1 MAVVKR
7 GLLVAVAV
15 LLLAGPAQPGPDASR
30 EPLVEVIVALDAPP
44 LAQARPGRTTSS
56 RSQGLQLRAPASVA
70 YVDLLAAEQ
79 RRLEGRIA
87 GAVPGATVRRRYR
100 IVVNGVA
107 VVLPA
112 AQLRRLARLP
122 GVRAVYPSV
131 RYRALLDRSP
141 QQIGAPALWGA
152 VLDTAGQGMKIAII
166 DQGVD
171 QTHPLF
177 DPAGYTMPPGFPKGQ
192 TAYTTAKVIA
202 ARVFAPSGLKAETKP
217 FEPENSQHGTHV
229 AGIAAGNAGT
239 VSGGGGVVSGVA
251 PKAYLGNYKALTVP
265 TASGVGL
272 DGNSPELVAAIEAA
286 VADGMDVINLSIGE
300 AEIEPSRDIVALA
313 LDAAADAGV
322 VPVTAA
328 GNDFAELGGGSISSP
343 GTAAQAITVAS
354 VSTSR
359 SSASGV
365 ISGFSAAGPTSLSLR
380 LKPDVSAPGAGIL
393 SAITDGGWT
402 RLSGTSMAAPHVAGA
417 AALLRQRHPGWTVAQ
432 VKSALAQTG
441 TPAYADDARTLE
453 APTTRQG
460 GGVIALARADRPLV
474 FAAPTGLSFGLLRR
488 GESAGQAVE
497 LSDAGGGAGEWA
509 AGVESHPSGATVSTP
524 PTVTVPGSLAVTAAV
539 ADDAKEGEVAG
550 FVVLTRAGE
559 RRRIPY
565 WLLVEAPRLS
575 EAKATV
581 LAAPGLYRGDTRGRP
596 ALVNRYR
603 YPDRGGP
610 DPALSGPEQIFRV
623 TLVRPV
629 ANFGV
634 VITRLGPGAK
644 IEPRIVRAGDENRL
658 LGFAALPFDLNPYLR
673 SFQEPVLA
681 AGAIEPPAGAYD
693 VVFDGA
699 RAGSFTFRFWIADTT
714 RPSVTLL
721 RRTVA
726 RGTPLVVRV
735 TDSGSGVYP
744 RSLAVEV
751 DGEERRVKLASD
763 GTVRLAT
770 GGLSR
775 GRHALRVQAS
785 DVQES
790 RNMENVAAILP
801 NTRVL
806 RTTFTVR

>member
-7 GLLVAVAV
+7 GLLVMVAV
-15 LLLAGPAQPGPDASR
+15 LLLAGPAQPRPDGR
-30 EPLVEVIVALDAPP
+30 GPLVEVIVALDAPP
-44 LAQARPGRTTSS
+44 LAQAHPGRTTFS
-56 RSQGLQLRAPASVA
+56 RSQGLLLRSPASVA
-70 YVDLLAAEQ
+70 YVDLLAADQ

-87 GAVPGATVRRRYR
+87 DAVPGATVRRRYR
-100 IVVNGVA
+100 IVVNGLA

-112 AQLRRLARLP
+112 SQLRRLALLS

-131 RYRALLDRSP
+131 RYHALLDRSP
-141 QQIGAPALWGA
+141 QQIGAPALWGEGLA
-152 VLDTAGQGMKIAII
+152 TAGQGMKIAII
-166 DQGVD
+166 DQGID
-171 QTHPLF
+171 QTHPFF
-177 DPAGYTMPPGFPKGQ
+177 DPAGYTMPAGFPKGQ
-192 TAYTTAKVIA
+192 TSYTTAKVIA
-202 ARVFAPSGLKAETKP
+202 ARVFAPAGRKAETKP
-217 FEPENSQHGTHV
+217 FEPENSEHGTHV

-239 VSGGGGVVSGVA
+239 VAPGGGVASGVA

-328 GNDFAELGGGSISSP
+328 GNEFAEFGGGSISSP
-343 GTAAQAITVAS
+343 GTAAKAITVAS
-354 VSTSR
+354 VSIPR
-359 SSASGV
+359 SGTPGV
-365 ISGFSAAGPTSLSLR
+365 LSGFSAAGPTPLSLR
-380 LKPDVSAPGAGIL
+380 LKPDVSAPGSGIL
-393 SAITDGGWT
+393 SAITGGGWT

-417 AALLRQRHPGWTVAQ
+417 VALLRQRHPGWTVAQ

-441 TPAYADDARTLE
+441 TPAYTDDARTRE
-453 APTTRQG
+453 APPTRQG
-460 GGVIALARADRPLV
+460 GGVIALAPADRPLV

-497 LSDAGGGAGEWA
+497 LSDAGDGAGDWA
-509 AGVESHPSGATVSTP
+509 VSFESHVGGATVSAP

-539 ADDAKEGEVAG
+539 ATDATEGEAGG

-565 WLLVEAPRLS
+565 WFLVEAPRLS
-575 EAKATV
+575 EAKVTPLV
-581 LAAPGLYRGDTRGRP
+581 APGVYRGDTRGRP
-596 ALVNRYR
+596 ALVERYR
-603 YPDRGGP
+603 YPDRVGP
-610 DPALSGPEQIFRV
+610 DAALAGPEQVFRV
-623 TLVRPV
+623 TLGRPV

-634 VITRLGPGAK
+634 VITRLGAGAK
-644 IEPRIVRAGDENRL
+644 VEPRIVRAEDENRL
-658 LGFAALPFDLNPYLR
+658 LGFTALPFDHNPYLR

-681 AGAIEPPAGAYD
+681 AGAIRPPSGAYD

-699 RAGSFTFRFWIADTT
+699 RAGSFTFRYWIADTT
-714 RPSVTLL
+714 PPSVTLL

-735 TDSGSGVYP
+735 TDSGSGVYA
-744 RSLAVEV
+744 RSLVIEV
-751 DGEERRVKLASD
+751 DGEEQRAKLAPD

-770 GGLSR
+770 RGLTR

-806 RTTFTVR
+806 RTSFTLR

>member
-1 MAVVKR
+1 MKR
-7 GLLVAVAV
+7 GLLVVVAV
-15 LLLAGPAQPGPDASR
+15 LLLAGPAQPRTDGPRPFA
-30 EPLVEVIVALDAPP
+30 EVVVTLDAPP
-44 LAQARPGRTTSS
+44 LAQARPGRTTFS
-56 RSQGLQLRAPASVA
+56 RSQRLRLRAPASVSYLDA
-70 YVDLLAAEQ
+70 LASQQ
-79 RRLEGRIA
+79 RRLESRIA

-100 IVVNGVA
+100 IVVNGLA

-112 AQLRRLARLP
+112 AQLRRLALLP

-152 VLDTAGQGMKIAII
+152 GLDTAGQGMKIAII
-166 DQGVD
+166 DQGID
-171 QTHPLF
+171 QTHPFF

-192 TAYTTAKVIA
+192 AAYTTAKVIA
-202 ARVFAPSGLKAETKP
+202 ARVFAPSGLKTETKP
-217 FEPENSQHGTHV
+217 FEPENSEHGTHV

-286 VADGMDVINLSIGE
+286 VADGMDVINLSLGE

-322 VPVTAA
+322 VPVAAA
-328 GNDFAELGGGSISSP
+328 GNEFAEFGGGSISSP
-343 GTAAQAITVAS
+343 GTAAKAITVAS
-354 VSTSR
+354 VSSSG

-365 ISGFSAAGPTSLSLR
+365 VSGFSAAGPTPLSLR
-380 LKPDVSAPGAGIL
+380 LKPDVSAPGSGIL
-393 SAITDGGWT
+393 SAITGGGWT

-417 AALLRQRHPGWTVAQ
+417 VALLRQRHPGWTVAQ

-441 TPAYADDARTLE
+441 TPAYADDARTRE
-453 APTTRQG
+453 APATRQG

-488 GESAGQAVE
+488 GESAGHAVE
-497 LSDAGGGAGEWA
+497 LSDAGDGAGDWA
-509 AGVESHPSGATVSTP
+509 VSVESHPAGATVSAP
-524 PTVTVPGSLAVTAAV
+524 PTVTIPGSLAVTAAV
-539 ADDAKEGEVAG
+539 AGNATEGEVTG
-550 FVVLTRAGE
+550 FVVLTRGGE

-565 WLLVEAPRLS
+565 WLLVEAPQLS
-575 EAKATV
+575 AAKATV

-596 ALVNRYR
+596 ALVERYR
-603 YPDRGGP
+603 YPDGGGSG
-610 DPALSGPEQIFRV
+610 PALSGPEQVFRV
-623 TLVRPV
+623 TLGRPV

-644 IEPRIVRAGDENRL
+644 VEPRIVRAGDENRL
-658 LGFAALPFDLNPYLR
+658 LGFTALPFDHNPYLR

-699 RAGSFTFRFWIADTT
+699 RAGSFTFRFWIDDTT

-721 RRTVA
+721 KRTVA

-744 RSLAVEV
+744 RSLSIEV
-751 DGEERRVKLASD
+751 DGEERRAKLTSN

-770 GGLSR
+770 GGLTR
-775 GRHALRVQAS
+775 GRHTLLVQVS

-801 NTRVL
+801 NTRIL
-806 RTTFTVR
+806 RTSFTVR